1 MLLPFGEVSSEF
13 LNWQWQTLLAVHLKS
28 NSFGSGIGIAQHE
41 SLSEVSR
48 SPVWGVGAKHRF
60 TQELAHLIS

>member
-48 SPVWGVGAKHRF
+48 SPV
-60 TQELAHLIS
+60 